1 MSYNIDMEKEII
13 CTDLNGKQVSV
24 PVSKLT
30 FRPSVYGVIIE
41 DGKILLSKQWGDGY
55 DFPGGGIDL
64 GESISDALKRE
75 VREETGLDVEIG
87 RIVHCE
93 SSFFKFR
100 FENKCVQS
108 ILMFYLCKRVGGE
121 LTTEYFD
128 EHEKKYAEMPEW
140 ISLGDIDKIK
150 FYNSAD
156 SLKIIKNA
164 IELQG
169 L

>member
-1 MSYNIDMEKEII
+1 MEKEII

-24 PVSKLT
+24 PLSKLT

-64 GESISDALKRE
+64 GESIIDALKRE
-75 VREETGLDVEIG
+75 VKEETGLDVEIG
-87 RIVHCE
+87 RIVACE
-93 SSFFKFR
+93 NSFFKFR
-100 FENKCVQS
+100 FEDKCVQS

-121 LTTEYFD
+121 LTTEFFD

-140 ISLGDIDKIK
+140 ISLDDIVKIK

-156 SLKIIKNA
+156 SLKIIKDA
-164 IELQG
+164 IELQC